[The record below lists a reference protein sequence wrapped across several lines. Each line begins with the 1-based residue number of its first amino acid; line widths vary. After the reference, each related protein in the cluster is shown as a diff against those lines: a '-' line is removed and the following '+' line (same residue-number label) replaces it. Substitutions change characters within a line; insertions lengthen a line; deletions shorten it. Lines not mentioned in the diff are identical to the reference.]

1 MPILKIVAAGVIAG
15 IVANVSGYFITGR
28 LFHAYQARTPG
39 TWRRGES
46 WAHYINAAAV
56 RIAGCV
62 GIGFLYAAV
71 GARFPAFADAAILRG
86 VAFGCVLWVVT
97 MVPLVIEA
105 SLFVNWHPG
114 FVVGLLLDWLVVSI
128 LASVA
133 GAVAVG

>member
-1 MPILKIVAAGVIAG
+1 M
-15 IVANVSGYFITGR
+15 
-28 LFHAYQARTPG
+28 
-39 TWRRGES
+39 
-46 WAHYINAAAV
+46 NAAAV

-86 VAFGCVLWVVT
+86 VAWGSVLWAVT
-97 MVPLVIEA
+97 MVPLVLEA

-114 FVVGLLLDWLVVSI
+114 FVVGLLLDWLVVAI

-133 GAVAVG
+133 AAVAVG